1 MQPFTEGAT
10 GMTLYGARMRTMKM
24 HTARNPWLIVVGAVL
39 GLIVGNGPIMQFSFG
54 VFIKPVTAELGVQ
67 RGTLS
72 SALLV
77 GLALTGLAT
86 PFVGRFVDR
95 RGVRGIALVS
105 ILLFAIGMA
114 MIGLFTASVVS
125 FVVLFAFTGLVAAG
139 QTPLIYAKAVSA
151 AFDRQRGLALGVAM
165 AGVGL
170 GTVLIPKLA
179 QLLIEQI
186 GWRNAYVS
194 LGVLTAAIAI
204 PAVLWLVD
212 GGEYQNGV
220 PPEQPG
226 LTGRETLATATFWK
240 LAAGFFLMAMAAS
253 GTIAHL
259 VPLMTDRGIPPGTAA
274 NVLSSAGLALIGG
287 RLLAGYSLDRFFAPY
302 VAAIFFAL
310 PVLGILLLLSTS
322 TVPLALVS
330 ILLVGAG
337 LGAEVDFIAY
347 LQSRYFGLKAFGE
360 VYGYLFTVFM
370 FGSGVGPF
378 VVGMGYQTL
387 HSYDLA
393 MYAVSGGLLLA
404 CGLMLS
410 LGRYRFSAE
419 PRSASEL
426 RPPGVAIKA
435 VH

>member
-1 MQPFTEGAT
+1 
-10 GMTLYGARMRTMKM
+10 MKM
-24 HTARNPWLIVVGAVL
+24 RTARNPWLIVVGAVL

-54 VFIKPVTAELGVQ
+54 VFIKPVTADLGVQ

-95 RGVRGIALVS
+95 KGVRGVALVS

-179 QLLIEQI
+179 QVLIEQI

-194 LGVLTAAIAI
+194 LGVLTAVVAI

-212 GGEYQNGV
+212 GGEYKNGV

-226 LTGRETLATATFWK
+226 LTAKEVLGTGAFWK

-259 VPLMTDRGIPPGTAA
+259 VPLMTDRGIRPGTAA
-274 NVLSSAGLALIGG
+274 NVLASAGLALIGG
-287 RLLAGYSLDRFFAPY
+287 RLLAGYFLDRFFAPY
-302 VAAIFFAL
+302 IAAIFFAL
-310 PVLGILLLLSTS
+310 PVLGILLLLSTN

-360 VYGYLFTVFM
+360 VYGYLFAVFM

-378 VVGMGYQTL
+378 AVGMGYQTL

-410 LGRYRFSAE
+410 LGPYRFGAE
-419 PRSASEL
+419 ARTSTEP

-435 VH
+435 AH